1 MTRCQLLSIFYRQY
15 LSDFLLTKSGLQIP
29 TSASICLPIHSNPLS
44 SQLWPLHSYHNG
56 RLEIE
61 STCQTHVKNWLCILS
76 CYQIHQFQT
85 LQSRCSTQQPRGQNT
100 KSFSHLNTQPSS
112 KYTHTHTHSVPK
124 ISMITVLSI
133 AYTLLLSNKQN
144 SRIS

>member
-1 MTRCQLLSIFYRQY
+1 MTCRQLLSMFYRLY

-44 SQLWPLHSYHNG
+44 SQLWHLHSYHNG
-56 RLEIE
+56 RLEIK
-61 STCQTHVKNWLCILS
+61 STCQTHMKNWLCILS

-85 LQSRCSTQQPRGQNT
+85 LQSRSSTQQPRGKNT
-100 KSFSHLNTQPSS
+100 KSFRHLNTQPSS
-112 KYTHTHTHSVPK
+112 KYTHTPYPK
-124 ISMITVLSI
+124 SLWSTYFSI